1 MTVYKLKSDSP
12 RGMLRISCQVFSRNG
27 VGQGWP
33 SSIISLQN
41 INENN
46 TIKDLLSFDCVL
58 YLGMENEITLDE
70 IIEWAEANDFTCV
83 DDRTHGSIWIGSDGE
98 ELLDDEIS
106 EIIQKDRDEVEETY
120 RDLFWNER

>member
-1 MTVYKLKSDSP
+1 MFCS
-12 RGMLRISCQVFSRNG
+12 
-27 VGQGWP
+27 
-33 SSIISLQN
+33 
-41 INENN
+41 
-46 TIKDLLSFDCVL
+46 VL